1 MASPDLEGSIHSI
14 TDLIRGSIFRETRI
28 ANGLDRFSLDIRPLG
43 ELIDMFHTY
52 EATESV
58 DKVYAL
64 LGMSS
69 DDPISRGLVPNYGLL
84 WENLFEDLVKFLLS
98 KQAYVKAWTDGAT
111 IKSKGRILGQ
121 VCSVETHNRIRVKL
135 RFKGMPDYL
144 PIYSLWPYQ
153 PSAKKIRKGDKICLL
168 QGAPQ
173 PLLIRQ
179 RKDYFSIIRIVAY
192 PERKLA
198 ESIEWSN
205 LITPKPAFP
214 PSLTLIWDWKSSS
227 EALHDPEDYESLLR
241 TNNCTLE
248 KTSTD
253 IERRVERVMRIWN
266 IKLVLDDTG
275 EVENAG
281 EKLWEARECYNILF
295 RENNPHNRRREYDGT
310 PLLWAVE
317 DGYITVVD
325 KLLVNHRIDPNSKD
339 KAGRAALSY
348 AAENGQEAIV
358 QYLITTGKAE
368 VDSRDVVKRT
378 PRYGCTRTPLSY
390 AAENGHAAIV
400 QQLLATRKV
409 KSDSRDRDKRTP
421 LSYAAGNGHAA
432 IVQQLL
438 ATPKVESDSRDCIDR
453 TPLSYAA
460 ENGHTA
466 VVQHLLATGNVEVK
480 SKDECGRTPLS
491 YAAKKGYTAVAQQL
505 ANAPREGK
513 GIFGWVR
520 KS

>member
-1 MASPDLEGSIHSI
+1 
-14 TDLIRGSIFRETRI
+14 
-28 ANGLDRFSLDIRPLG
+28 
-43 ELIDMFHTY
+43 MFHTY

-98 KQAYVKAWTDGAT
+98 KQVYVKAWADGAT
-111 IKSKGRILGQ
+111 IKSKGCILGQ
-121 VCSVETHNRIRVKL
+121 VWSVETNNRIRVKL
-135 RFKGMPDYL
+135 RFKGMPGYL
-144 PIYSLWPYQ
+144 PIDGLWPYQ
-153 PSAKKIRKGDKICLL
+153 PSAKNIRKGDIICLL
-168 QGAPQ
+168 QGAPK

-198 ESIEWSN
+198 ESIEWPN

-214 PSLTLIWDWKSSS
+214 HSLTLIWDWKSSS
-227 EALHDPEDYESLLR
+227 EALHSPEDYESLLR

-248 KTSTD
+248 KKRTD

-266 IKLVLDDTG
+266 IKLVLDYTG
-275 EVENAG
+275 GIGSARKRLRES
-281 EKLWEARECYNILF
+281 RECYDILF
-295 RENNPHNRRREYDGT
+295 RKNNPHNRRRQYDGT

-317 DGYITVVD
+317 DGNITVVD
-325 KLLVNHRIDPNSKD
+325 KLLVDHRIDPNSKD
-339 KAGRAALSY
+339 ILAGRAA
-348 AAENGQEAIV
+348 
-358 QYLITTGKAE
+358 
-368 VDSRDVVKRT
+368 
-378 PRYGCTRTPLSY
+378 LSY

-400 QQLLATRKV
+400 QQLLATRNV
-409 KSDSRDRDKRTP
+409 ESDSRDCINRTP

-438 ATPKVESDSRDCIDR
+438 ATRKVESDSRDWNNR

-460 ENGHTA
+460 ENGYTA
-466 VVQHLLATGNVEVK
+466 VIQHLLATGNVEVE
-480 SKDECGRTPLS
+480 SKDEDGRTPLS
-491 YAAKKGYTAVAQQL
+491 YAVEKGYTAVAQQL
-505 ANAPREGK
+505 RG
-513 GIFGWVR
+513 FGLNR
-520 KS
+520 LS